1 MRAENKVTKYE
12 VKKSIMEINKNET
25 RNVTKGFVCNNAD
38 NATTIKMCN
47 TLTEAKEEF
56 KKSNE
61 THIVEYSSYYLIT
74 EYYIEEVEYIAIE
87 EDDAIDYDLS
97 ESIGVH
103 DISDMIFEVYDK
115 ATSKTVA
122 KCDTFEEA
130 ESALYDCEDGFI
142 SFS

>member
-1 MRAENKVTKYE
+1 MRAENKVTKQE

-61 THIVEYSSYYLIT
+61 NKYYKKILWQKKFCFCKPIV
-74 EYYIEEVEYIAIE
+74 
-87 EDDAIDYDLS
+87 
-97 ESIGVH
+97 
-103 DISDMIFEVYDK
+103 
-115 ATSKTVA
+115 
-122 KCDTFEEA
+122 
-130 ESALYDCEDGFI
+130 
-142 SFS
+142 